1 MQVTREELMQ
11 MSAPELEALAW
22 RTNWINKRHAHQ
34 RMPEGEHWTKWLLL
48 AGRGAGKTRTAAE
61 EIGWLAWT
69 NPGTR
74 WLVAAPTSDD
84 VLSTCYEGESGL
96 LACIPRALVKSFT
109 QKPPELTL
117 INDSLIRGIPASE
130 PDRFRGPNWHGC
142 WLEELAAWQY
152 DREAYDLIVFAN
164 RIGKRPIMII
174 TTTPKPRAL
183 IRDLVKRNGKDVVL
197 TRASTYA
204 NLANLAPT
212 FRDEI
217 LKFEGTQRGREEI
230 HAEVLD
236 PEEQGIVKRSSIRM
250 WPASKPLPW
259 FDYIVM
265 SLDTALTEE
274 TRDKTTGDP
283 DYTACSVWGL
293 FQFEK
298 RANAMMIDAWRARL
312 GFPELLARVK
322 DELKSEY
329 GQMETP
335 IVRPLIGPAQVALET
350 KKIDLLLIEDIGSGK
365 TLRQVMAS
373 QGVMAY
379 AYNPGRAKKIERLHA
394 VSHLFA
400 GGSSGAGV
408 VWMTEGRRMNKDGS
422 YTATGDFS
430 SWAQPVVE
438 QLVTFSGEGSIPH
451 DDDMDAAVQALRL
464 LSDRNLLDT
473 IRKREGADV
482 NATPPRPEAAN
493 PYSA

>member
-1 MQVTREELMQ
+1 MQVSREELMA

-22 RTNWINKRHAHQ
+22 RMSWLAKAHKHQ
-34 RMPEGEHWTKWLLL
+34 IMPPGTWWTKWLLL

-61 EIGWLAWT
+61 EIGWQAWA

-84 VLSTCYEGESGL
+84 LLRVCFKGESGL
-96 LACIPRALVKSFT
+96 LACIPKALIESFVE
-109 QKPPELTL
+109 KPPQITL
-117 INDSLIRGIPASE
+117 VNKSIIAGIPASE
-130 PDRFRGPNWHGC
+130 PDRFRGPQWHGA

-152 DREAYDLIVFAN
+152 AQESYEMIVFAN
-164 RIGKRPIMII
+164 RLGERPIMII
-174 TTTPKPRAL
+174 TTTPKPKAL

-197 TRASTYA
+197 VRASTYENMA
-204 NLANLAPT
+204 NLAKT

-236 PEEQGIVKRSSIRM
+236 PEEQGIIKRSQIKM
-250 WPASKPLPW
+250 WSAGKQLPW

-265 SLDTALTEE
+265 SLDTAFTEE
-274 TRDKTTGDP
+274 TRDKKTGDA

-298 RANAMMIDAWRARL
+298 RANAMMLDAWQARM
-312 GFPELLARVK
+312 GFPELIARVK

-335 IVRPLIGPAQVALET
+335 ILKPLIGPVQVALET

-365 TLRQVMAS
+365 TLRQVLAS
-373 QGVMAY
+373 QNVLAY

-400 GGSSGAGV
+400 AGV
-408 VWMTEGRRMNKDGS
+408 VWMTEGRRPVKGQPGEFEH
-422 YTATGDFS
+422 TGDFS
-430 SWAQPVVE
+430 SWAQVMVD
-438 QLVTFSGEGSIPH
+438 QLCCFSGEGSIPH
-451 DDDMDAAVQALRL
+451 DDMMDSGVQALRL
-464 LSDRNLLDT
+464 LSDRNMLDS
-473 IRKREGADV
+473 IRHGPPTESVVSRQLE
-482 NATPPRPEAAN
+482 TPN